1 MRMGEVMGEL
11 NSLYI
16 MREDGL
22 QFTMVE
28 VAFNASPPVTDGAT
42 LKSPQPW
49 GSELGGQPHTRS
61 SP

>member
-28 VAFNASPPVTDGAT
+28 VAFNASHPVTDGAT
-42 LKSPQPW
+42 LKS
-49 GSELGGQPHTRS
+49 L
-61 SP
+61 